1 LSNAD
6 TLVAAT
12 QDDEN
17 AARQLFDTAQRA
29 TVARTSDVE
38 LAVTAY
44 GSGSRPLA
52 WAGRPS
58 ELPRDRLD
66 GDEAWFIAQGA
77 LGLRL
82 VYVKPVNDADGRR
95 VGTVAAEQSIR
106 PPARSGAVV
115 RTDQFS
121 YPGELAPVT
130 LELAFEDIRTT
141 PDPDRI
147 DILGPNKRHLV
158 TAVVTPAD
166 LASARAYWRRAEAS
180 ITEMTAAVFLLL
192 LIGPLLE
199 WRHRRYVPATI

>member
-1 LSNAD
+1 
-6 TLVAAT
+6 
-12 QDDEN
+12 
-17 AARQLFDTAQRA
+17 
-29 TVARTSDVE
+29 
-38 LAVTAY
+38 
-44 GSGSRPLA
+44 
-52 WAGRPS
+52 
-58 ELPRDRLD
+58 PRDRLE

-82 VYVKPVNDADGRR
+82 VYVMPVSDAAGRR

-106 PPARSGAVV
+106 PPDTTGAVARS
-115 RTDQFS
+115 DQFA
-121 YPGELAPVT
+121 YPGEIAPVS

-166 LASARAYWRRAEAS
+166 LAQARAHWRRAAAS

-192 LIGPLLE
+192 LCGPLLDV
-199 WRHRRYVPATI
+199 RARRFALATIGVAVVLVASRALFRVASPADWSDLQIFSA